1 MRLLFFIS
9 LFSLLLHAQSILV
22 INSNSNVKKYTEA
35 VDEFGKNFNKPFK
48 TVDISSMNNKEIKKY
63 LYDEYPDIVYTV
75 GAKAYQ
81 YANEYIPEKEIY
93 FSSIVDWKKLSLKN
107 NRYGVSNELHSGMQL
122 TLAKSIFNNIK
133 TIGVIHS
140 KYSQNLVNDL
150 RRDGE
155 ALGITIL
162 PVKIDEDSLKNFR
175 FDDSIKQC
183 DAMMILPDPLFL
195 NNEEAVKAVFR
206 VSKEYKKPVIAYHE
220 LFLQYGAT
228 LVISVDNP
236 TIGRQI
242 ASMIESHI
250 HNEVIEKI
258 QYPAGT
264 NIIFNKKEALLI
276 GVDFN
281 QESSSFVSEV
291 LE

>member
-150 RRDGE
+150 RRDGGP
-155 ALGITIL
+155 LGITIRS
-162 PVKIDEDSLKNFR
+162 VKIDEDSVNGIR